1 MEFNFISPGRYKIGS
16 PEDDPD
22 RFFNEYRAEIHF
34 DKGFY
39 IQTTEVTVGNFRE
52 FVKATGYVT
61 DAERSGGAFVKE
73 GKKWRQIEAY
83 HWNYPGFSQTENHP
97 VTCVSFNDIKMFI
110 EWLNEKEKK
119 TYRLPTEEEWESAC
133 RAGTTTI
140 RYWGNSVNSACFY
153 ANIYD
158 ITGRRVNKMHWDRHF
173 CDDGIARTAPVAR
186 YKPNNFGLYD
196 MLGNVW
202 EWCSDFY
209 RHTLDIENESRTDVG
224 GEYRVIRGGS
234 WESSPAHARSAMRQ
248 GQLMS
253 SANPYMGFRLIL
265 EH

>member
-1 MEFNFISPGRYKIGS
+1 
-16 PEDDPD
+16 
-22 RFFNEYRAEIHF
+22 
-34 DKGFY
+34 
-39 IQTTEVTVGNFRE
+39 
-52 FVKATGYVT
+52 
-61 DAERSGGAFVKE
+61 
-73 GKKWRQIEAY
+73 
-83 HWNYPGFSQTENHP
+83 
-97 VTCVSFNDIKMFI
+97 
-110 EWLNEKEKK
+110 
-119 TYRLPTEEEWESAC
+119 
-133 RAGTTTI
+133 
-140 RYWGNSVNSACFY
+140 
-153 ANIYD
+153 
-158 ITGRRVNKMHWDRHF
+158 
-173 CDDGIARTAPVAR
+173 
-186 YKPNNFGLYD
+186 